1 VLILC
6 LAGASVTIS
15 MRELVPHFLARF
27 GMQLEWAH
35 KVGAVLHLFNVVI
48 LLVTLVFRASVS
60 AQQWAYATSVLALL
74 TSAAVAAFLDVR
86 QRWHGSRL
94 RPVVAAP
101 FALAS
106 AFFLFMAG
114 LTAWKN
120 VSGLAIAMLFVGTVI
135 VTALVSRVLRS
146 TELRFKGF
154 TFADERS
161 KTRWDEI
168 CQLEFQV
175 LVPHRP
181 GRESL
186 AEKNAVVRRKHRL
199 GPEVPIIFIEASV
212 GDPSDFF
219 QTPLMRIAEEEG
231 LEVIRVTRCA
241 SIPHVLA
248 AIALE
253 FRHVG
258 RPPEFYFDWSDE
270 SPHAAN
276 LNFLFF
282 GEGNVPWMV
291 YELVRKAEANPER
304 RPRIV
309 LG

>member
-1 VLILC
+1 
-6 LAGASVTIS
+6 
-15 MRELVPHFLARF
+15 
-27 GMQLEWAH
+27 
-35 KVGAVLHLFNVVI
+35 
-48 LLVTLVFRASVS
+48 
-60 AQQWAYATSVLALL
+60 
-74 TSAAVAAFLDVR
+74 
-86 QRWHGSRL
+86 
-94 RPVVAAP
+94 
-101 FALAS
+101 
-106 AFFLFMAG
+106 
-114 LTAWKN
+114 
-120 VSGLAIAMLFVGTVI
+120 
-135 VTALVSRVLRS
+135 
-146 TELRFKGF
+146 
-154 TFADERS
+154 
-161 KTRWDEI
+161 
-168 CQLEFQV
+168 
-175 LVPHRP
+175 
-181 GRESL
+181 
-186 AEKNAVVRRKHRL
+186 
-199 GPEVPIIFIEASV
+199 V

-258 RPPEFYFDWSDE
+258 RPPEFYSDWSDE